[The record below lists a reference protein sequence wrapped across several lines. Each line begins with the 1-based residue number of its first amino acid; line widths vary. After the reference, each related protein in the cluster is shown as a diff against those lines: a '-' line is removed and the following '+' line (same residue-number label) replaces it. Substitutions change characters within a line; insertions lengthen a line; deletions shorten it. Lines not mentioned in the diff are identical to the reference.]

1 MVRRKNRD
9 SARKASA
16 LPARR
21 SLPTAP
27 KRSGL
32 SVPASQYAQSL
43 ANPFTGP
50 LASIPDFPSVPS
62 RRLRVYSRGFFS
74 TGTAN
79 IGFICASPPMAS
91 RSDVDSV
98 WYSGSSYA
106 GTSFQTNTATA
117 GVLSGTTNSDYANAE
132 FGAGTLL
139 RGRIVS
145 SGLRIRYSATNL
157 NRGGTVLGLITP
169 NHNLLTTMTFNVADN
184 YECSARFTPSTKWQT
199 VTYCPISQTELLYD
213 IYCGSPNA
221 AVAPFPYM
229 GFIVQSPQPAVPIT
243 FQFEFFTVLEV
254 QGINARGLVPSLADP
269 AGFAA
274 VQTAAQMSM
283 MRPHEKS
290 PDQAS
295 KSLVEH
301 AHHVAAQTLSGWVDS
316 ATKSA
321 LKWIE
326 SEGASV
332 LTAVASFL

>member
-1 MVRRKNRD
+1 M
-9 SARKASA
+9 RKAA
-16 LPARR
+16 RLPQRARLPA
-21 SLPTAP
+21 ST
-27 KRSGL
+27 KRAGL
-32 SVPASQYAQSL
+32 SVPAAQYAQSL

-50 LASIPDFPSVPS
+50 LASVPDFPSVPS

-79 IGFICASPPMAS
+79 IGYVCAAPPMAS
-91 RSDVDSV
+91 RADVDSV
-98 WYSGSSYA
+98 WYSSSSYA
-106 GTSFQTNTATA
+106 GTTFNTNTATV
-117 GVLSGTTNSDYANAE
+117 GVLSGRTNSDYNDADY
-132 FGAGTLL
+132 GAGTLL

-169 NHNLLTTMTFNVADN
+169 NHNLLNGITFNVADN

-199 VTYCPISQTELLYD
+199 LNYCPVAQDELMYD
-213 IYCGSPNA
+213 VFCGAANA
-221 AVAPFPYM
+221 SINPFPYM
-229 GFIVQSPQPAVPIT
+229 GFIVQSPEPTIPIT
-243 FQFEFFTVLEV
+243 FQFEFYSVLEV

-283 MRPHEKS
+283 MRPHEKTPELS
-290 PDQAS
+290 A
-295 KSLVEH
+295 KALVDH
-301 AHHVAAQTLSGWVDS
+301 AHQVAAHTLSGWVSS
-316 ATKSA
+316 AANSA
-321 LKWIE
+321 LKWVE